1 MKPLSWLKDWLDS
14 CIEDRNIETKKLQAK
29 SEKLAKAYTGSGRLV
44 QFEEE
49 FMESIKEKYEH
60 QQLEQAIELANKI
73 YGIHS

>member
-14 CIEDRNIETKKLQAK
+14 CVEDEDAETKKLQAK

-44 QFEEE
+44 EFEEE
-49 FMESIKEKYEH
+49 FMHSIKERYEH
-60 QQLEQAIELANKI
+60 QELEHAIKLANRI